1 MYQQAELGLHFENN
15 PLGKKL
21 DKARLLEKSE
31 KLLSVSAGTN
41 GCDNLQS
48 KQLLQ
53 EQQKQHNL
61 ESVSTDDWR
70 AAIVSW
76 VDGADGL

>member
-1 MYQQAELGLHFENN
+1 METCTKPFNNLGECISKQKRVCILKITPWE
-15 PLGKKL
+15 KL
-21 DKARLLEKSE
+21 DKARLLDKSE

-53 EQQKQHNL
+53 EQRKQHNL
-61 ESVSTDDWR
+61 ESVSTDD
-70 AAIVSW
+70 
-76 VDGADGL
+76 